1 MFTKM
6 EYVYTVYKEKSFTK
20 AAEKLFVSQPCL
32 SAAIKKIEK
41 EIGQPL
47 FERRYSDLRPTT
59 IGQEYIK
66 AAEKIMNIHQDFAQK
81 VNDAGNMQL
90 GSIKVGG
97 SNYVSSYILP
107 GIISAF
113 SQLYPK
119 IEVSLTEANSV
130 ALRKMINNEEIDII
144 IDSLDEAIPNC
155 NCLPIAEEKIL
166 LAVPGSFKCNEGLEE
181 YRFSPDDLYK
191 ANYHTENFPE
201 ISIDHFKDEKFIL
214 LKYGY
219 SMYRHAMNIFNK
231 SGFSPNVSFRLDQL
245 STSYSLTACGNGLSF
260 VTDKLFK
267 YHHYKD
273 DVALY
278 NIIGS
283 GTRHLYITQKQS
295 SSSSN
300 IINKF
305 IEVAKNVIG

>member
-97 SNYVSSYILP
+97 SNYVSSYI
-107 GIISAF
+107 F
-113 SQLYPK
+113 RYR
-119 IEVSLTEANSV
+119 V
-130 ALRKMINNEEIDII
+130 
-144 IDSLDEAIPNC
+144 C
-155 NCLPIAEEKIL
+155 NRGE
-166 LAVPGSFKCNEGLEE
+166 S
-181 YRFSPDDLYK
+181 
-191 ANYHTENFPE
+191 
-201 ISIDHFKDEKFIL
+201 
-214 LKYGY
+214 
-219 SMYRHAMNIFNK
+219 
-231 SGFSPNVSFRLDQL
+231 
-245 STSYSLTACGNGLSF
+245 
-260 VTDKLFK
+260 
-267 YHHYKD
+267 
-273 DVALY
+273 
-278 NIIGS
+278 
-283 GTRHLYITQKQS
+283 
-295 SSSSN
+295 
-300 IINKF
+300 
-305 IEVAKNVIG
+305 